1 MTEDDAKDWL
11 ATHFEAGAVDRVGQY
26 VTLLLA
32 EAERQNLISAA
43 TVPTVWTRHIVDSA
57 QLLLHAPDDWQHWID
72 IGAGAGLP
80 GIVVAALSGRQ
91 VTLIEPRKLRVE
103 FLERCADQLDLSG
116 VQVIHAKA
124 ERVSD
129 IGVADVVSA
138 RAVAKLESLLA
149 ASAGFAAKRTTFILP
164 KGGSAQSE
172 VASARRKWHGQFHVK
187 HSIVDPTSGIV
198 VASGV
203 AAR

>member
-1 MTEDDAKDWL
+1 MTENDAKTWL
-11 ATHFEAGAVDRVGQY
+11 AARFDTCAVDRLARF
-26 VTLLLA
+26 VTLLLD
-32 EAERQNLISAA
+32 EAGRQNLISAA

-57 QLLLHAPDDWQHWID
+57 QLLLHAPSGWQHWVD

-80 GIVVAALSGRQ
+80 GLVVAALCDRQ

-103 FLERCADQLDLSG
+103 FLQQCAETLDLTG
-116 VQVIHAKA
+116 VHVIHAKA
-124 ERVSD
+124 ERVAD
-129 IGVADVVSA
+129 IVPADVISA
-138 RAVAKLESLLA
+138 RAVAKLEALLV
-149 ASAGFAAKRTTFILP
+149 ASAGFAGKHTTYILP
-164 KGGSAQSE
+164 KGESAQSE
-172 VASARRKWHGQFHVK
+172 VASAKRTWHGQFHVK